1 MFYKASLNSRQN
13 SCERPLLV
21 LVRIDIVY
29 PATNL
34 LMFSTIGCKSVFK
47 VLSFSIEMQFSTDLA
62 LRTPNQLI
70 KVDDAAQILS
80 DAYPDGQTALRG
92 NF

>member
-1 MFYKASLNSRQN
+1 MFYKALLNSRQN

-34 LMFSTIGCKSVFK
+34 LMFSTIDCKSVFK
-47 VLSFSIEMQFSTDLA
+47 VLSLSTEMHFSTDLA

-70 KVDDAAQILS
+70 KVDEAAQIIS
-80 DAYPDGQTALRG
+80 NAYLDVQTAVRG

>member
-34 LMFSTIGCKSVFK
+34 LMFSTIDCKSVFK
-47 VLSFSIEMQFSTDLA
+47 VLSFSTEMQFSADLA

-70 KVDDAAQILS
+70 KVDDAAQIIS
-80 DAYPDGQTALRG
+80 DAYLDVQTAVRG